1 MKQTSSLAL
10 TAITLAAVLTFSNCK
25 KEQTAFGVTSPVT
38 TQLTSQ
44 TDYALVTGDRI
55 NEIMKD
61 VAYDS
66 YSFSFEKPNYSA
78 GITQTAYGADNY
90 LAFVDPQDLICPD
103 PIKYRFKRIPIW
115 KRPNIVL
122 PTCPDMAIDVIKLKE
137 VQELLMKADPAQFS
151 DLHQLQTQNGGAFL
165 ATKTFT
171 SPYPTMQL
179 DKIDGLTRDLNP
191 ESYLL
196 LNNPGDFTGGFTR
209 TFYGY
214 ADLNERVFKPRRTN
228 LRDVLKPTLKGCF
241 DPIILSIIRER
252 LQRMD
257 PVAFKELNVTPLGED
272 KSIGVLG
279 FN

>member
-10 TAITLAAVLTFSNCK
+10 TAIMVAAVLTFSSCK
-25 KEQTAFGVTSPVT
+25 KDLTTFGVISPET
-38 TQLTSQ
+38 RQLTST
-44 TDYALVTGDRI
+44 TDYALTSGDRI
-55 NEIMKD
+55 NEIVKD
-61 VAYDS
+61 MAYDS

-103 PIKYRFKRIPIW
+103 PIRYRFKRIPIW
-115 KRPNIVL
+115 KRPVMIQ
-122 PTCPDMAIDVIKLKE
+122 PTCPDMAIDIIKLKE
-137 VQELLMKADPAQFS
+137 VKDLLVKADPAQFG
-151 DLHQLQTQNGGAFL
+151 DLRELQMLNGGAFL
-165 ATKTFT
+165 VTKTFT
-171 SPYPTMQL
+171 SQYPTMQL
-179 DKIDGLTRDLNP
+179 DKIDGLTKDLNP

-257 PVAFKELNVTPLGED
+257 PVAFKELNVTPLGDD
-272 KSIGVLG
+272 KTIGVLG